1 MSVRKLTVTSCNVKF
16 EGVGKTSGKAYT
28 LYEVACRGED
38 GTPIEE
44 EFKSFDMLPMGEL
57 IEYEIEREDH
67 PKYGVSYLL
76 KLPPGVK
83 RPPKPNL
90 QGDIVELRQRVARLE
105 SQVGALVG
113 MSAPVSTPQE
123 EIPF

>member
-1 MSVRKLTVTSCNVKF
+1 MSVRKLTITSCNVKF
-16 EGVGKTSGKAYT
+16 EGVAKTSGKPYT

-44 EFKSFDMLPMGEL
+44 EFKSFDMLPIGEL

-105 SQVGALVG
+105 SQVGALTG
-113 MSAPVSTPQE
+113 SAVEPTASE
-123 EIPF
+123 DIPF